1 MRVLLDTHAFIW
13 WNTSSSKLS
22 SQALTLFQSEQDT
35 LLLSLASV
43 WEMQIKVQL
52 GKLSLP
58 APLSVILSKQQAVN
72 AIQLFP
78 IALGHILELSALPD
92 LHRDPFDRLLVAQA
106 RVENIAILTNDT
118 LISQYPVSVIW

>member
-1 MRVLLDTHAFIW
+1 MKVLLDTHTFIW
-13 WNTSSSKLS
+13 WSTSSSKLS
-22 SQALTLFQSEQDT
+22 SQALSLFQNEQAT
-35 LLLSLASV
+35 LMLSLASV
-43 WEMQIKVQL
+43 WEMQIKLQL

-58 APLSVILSKQQAVN
+58 APLPVILSKQQATN

-78 IALGHILELSALPD
+78 IALSHILELSDLPS

-118 LISQYPVSVIW
+118 LISQYPVRTIW